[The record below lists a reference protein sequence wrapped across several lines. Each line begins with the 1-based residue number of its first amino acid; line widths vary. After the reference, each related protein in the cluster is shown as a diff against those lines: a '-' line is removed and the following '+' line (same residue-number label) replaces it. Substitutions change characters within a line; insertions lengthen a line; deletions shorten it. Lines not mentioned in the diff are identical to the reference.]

1 MSADMYA
8 LLAVPVFCLMGN
20 GILRVCKAWQAFG
33 KRSRQVTKKV
43 QA

>member
-20 GILRVCKAWQAFG
+20 GILRVCKAWYVKRG
-33 KRSRQVTKKV
+33 KLLANVPGR
-43 QA
+43 